1 MQTLRDASLHG
12 TKALAIAAAGALL
25 LSLAGC
31 STPNLEAQ
39 VNEAAK
45 TDTCE
50 SAYESAVSGNSAM
63 AAGRPLMSRYLNALI
78 AASSW
83 SSVSVSCPASAAEG
97 IVHAAQAAYTAQQ
110 LAGRL
115 GLAAASAPSVDFGAL
130 VKPDMDTDGL
140 LDIAL

>member
-45 TDTCE
+45 PDTCE

-63 AAGRPLMSRYLNALI
+63 AAGRPLMSRYLNVLPGK
-78 AASSW
+78 S
-83 SSVSVSCPASAAEG
+83 
-97 IVHAAQAAYTAQQ
+97 
-110 LAGRL
+110 R
-115 GLAAASAPSVDFGAL
+115 
-130 VKPDMDTDGL
+130 
-140 LDIAL
+140 